1 MSDHSNFRISF
12 REPECN
18 GGLKIVSFKRHARV
32 QTESSNFQDDR
43 SNNGFFRNRSFLHP
57 ATPIKPKILF
67 VEAGTSL
74 PSSRCSPIK
83 VESNLF
89 SCVSSICTHPPGSQE
104 GGGREGFNF
113 NIDNTNLSFTDVVPR
128 FFAAIKRNLLIPSA
142 YY

>member
-1 MSDHSNFRISF
+1 MADWKVCHLKDM
-12 REPECN
+12 PECKLN
-18 GGLKIVSFKRHARV
+18 HQIFKMIG
-32 QTESSNFQDDR
+32 QTMGFSEIDPFCIPQLPSN
-43 SNNGFFRNRSFLHP
+43 
-57 ATPIKPKILF
+57 PKILF

-83 VESNLF
+83 VESNLL